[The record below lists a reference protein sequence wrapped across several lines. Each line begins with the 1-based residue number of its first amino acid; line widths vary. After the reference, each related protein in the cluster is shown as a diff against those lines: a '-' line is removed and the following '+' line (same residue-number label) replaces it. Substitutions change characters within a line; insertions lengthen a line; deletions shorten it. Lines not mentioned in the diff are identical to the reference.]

1 MEREIAEKTQGE
13 TGSLDP
19 VSLVLPSSP
28 EYVMLARLVAGQVGR
43 LAGFEPEDVYDLK
56 LAVTE
61 AATNVI
67 RHAAVESYEIRYRAM
82 PRAVE
87 ITVTDAGGGFSVSDL
102 TDEPDEQ
109 GGFGL
114 TVIRNLVD
122 ELTLDSREDGTR
134 LTMVRRSG
142 EAASRDVI

>member
-1 MEREIAEKTQGE
+1 MEREIAETRKEEIGGME
-13 TGSLDP
+13 P
-19 VSLVLPSSP
+19 VSLVLPSSA

-43 LAGFEPEDVYDLK
+43 LAGFEPEDIYDLK

-67 RHAAVESYEIRYRAM
+67 RHAAVDSYEVEYRVL

-87 ITVTDAGGGFSVSDL
+87 ITVTDAGGGFEVANL
-102 TDEPDEQ
+102 TGEPDEQ

-122 ELTLDSREDGTR
+122 EFVLDSKGGGTR
-134 LTMVRRSG
+134 MRMVRR
-142 EAASRDVI
+142 ASRPEGL

>member
-1 MEREIAEKTQGE
+1 M
-13 TGSLDP
+13 DP
-19 VSLVLPSSP
+19 VSLSLPSSA

-43 LAGFEPEDVYDLK
+43 LAGFEPEDIYDLK

-61 AATNVI
+61 AVTNVI
-67 RHAAVESYEIRYRAM
+67 RHAAVESYDVEYRVL

-87 ITVTDAGGGFSVSDL
+87 VTVTDAGGGFQVAEL
-102 TDEPDEQ
+102 TGEPDEH

-122 ELTLDSREDGTR
+122 ELVLDSKGDGTR
-134 LTMVRRSG
+134 LKMVRRASG
-142 EAASRDVI
+142 PDGR